1 MKMRTHYI
9 ALVLFVCTLASC
21 SKESVE
27 TTDIIETENVTEI
40 ENELLNVV
48 NQHRISLG
56 QNSLEFNSLAYSH
69 ANAHT
74 DYMVAKGT
82 INHDN
87 FSKRASDISSQV
99 DAEFVAEN
107 VAKDYVTASEAFE
120 GWLNSSSHK
129 QTMEGEFTHTAVS
142 AKKDTDGNLYFTQIF
157 FR

>member
-1 MKMRTHYI
+1 MKMRMQYI

-27 TTDIIETENVTEI
+27 TIDIIEAENAKEVEQ
-40 ENELLNVV
+40 ELLNVV
-48 NQHRISLG
+48 NDHRTSLG
-56 QNSLEFNSLAYSH
+56 QNALEFSSIAYDY
-69 ANAHT
+69 ANAHS

-120 GWLNSSSHK
+120 GWLNSTSHK
-129 QTMEGEFTHTAVS
+129 NTMEGEFTHTAVS
-142 AKKDTDGNLYFTQIF
+142 AKKDADGNLYFTQIF